1 MRLARPRLSTLVGV
15 AVLASSAAA
24 AAADFQSVG
33 NDPAV
38 LYDAP
43 TLRGT
48 KVAIAPRGMPVE
60 IVVAQNDWARIR
72 DAGGA
77 LAWVERARLVPR
89 RTAVATDPGPVDV
102 RATPDDAASVV
113 FRLQPGVL
121 VDVTGAPAGGWV
133 AIRHRD
139 GVAGY
144 VRVGSVWGE

>member
-1 MRLARPRLSTLVGV
+1 MRANRTSRWSVGLGCLALST
-15 AVLASSAAA
+15 AAL
-24 AAADFQSVG
+24 AADYQSVG

-43 TLRGT
+43 TLRGG

-60 IVVAQNDWARIR
+60 VVVTQNDWVRIR

-77 LAWVERARLVPR
+77 LAWVERARLVPK
-89 RTAVATDPGPVDV
+89 RTAVATDPAPVDV
-102 RATPDDAASVV
+102 RSAPDDAASVV

-133 AIRHRD
+133 AVRHRD
-139 GVAGY
+139 GTAGF
-144 VRVGSVWGE
+144 VRAGSVWGE